1 MEDRLAVVVSETGLQ
16 GPNAESLL
24 LAFRPFFGKAQALVE
39 AAAAINVTDATQVTE
54 MKNARASRLA
64 LRAVR
69 VEVEAARKTMKE
81 DSLRTGRAIDGMAN
95 VLKFLIEPAENR
107 LEEMEKFA
115 ERKEAE
121 RKAALKS
128 GREDLLRPFGI
139 DTSAYML
146 GEMKQETFAEL
157 LNATRVAH
165 EAKVAAA
172 QKAEVERIAAEA
184 ARTAEE
190 KRVRDENERLRQ
202 EAVAAEAARKAEREK
217 LEAEARKEREKAE
230 AERRAAEAKAAAERA
245 AADKKLAEERAAR
258 EKLERDAAAARA
270 KEEAARK
277 AQIAA
282 EKKAARAPDKDK
294 FLAVAAAVRG
304 ITIPAVSSLEA
315 VAVRETIV
323 QKTEAFAAWIETQA
337 NAL

>member
-258 EKLERDAAAARA
+258 EKLEREAAERLRVAEQAKADEAERARKAAAAPDKA
-270 KEEAARK
+270 KLIAF
-277 AQIAA
+277 AA
-282 EKKAARAPDKDK
+282 EVRNLVPPVMSSPASVPVRQLVVDK
-294 FLAVAAAVRG
+294 VA
-304 ITIPAVSSLEA
+304 S
-315 VAVRETIV
+315 
-323 QKTEAFAAWIETQA
+323 FAAWIEAQA
-337 NAL
+337 ASL

>member
-16 GPNAESLL
+16 GPTAESLL

>member
-315 VAVRETIV
+315 VAVREMIV
-323 QKTEAFAAWIETQA
+323 QRTEAFAAWIETQA